1 MRILFVALLAAM
13 LPVLMLTNDTVQAH
27 VLFIDNNTNVAA
39 VFHSN
44 PNDDPVAGEPSE
56 LFFDIQDQ
64 NSTVRIPYTG
74 YELFITDETGNETKL
89 TTTASGSSVK
99 IDYTFPSQG
108 LYLLSLRSQ
117 PKYDAFQK
125 VVIDGSLRIERGAGV
140 SSKVEN
146 KTPQILGLIAS
157 LTAAAVLSITFINN
171 RAVILRY
178 SRF

>member
-1 MRILFVALLAAM
+1 MRILFVALLAAI
-13 LPVLMLTNDTVQAH
+13 LPLLLLVNNTVQAH
-27 VLFIDNNTNVAA
+27 VLFIDTKTNVAA

-56 LFFDIQDQ
+56 LFFDVQDQ

-74 YELFITDETGNETKL
+74 YELFVTDEAGNETKL
-89 TTTASGSSVK
+89 LTTASGSSVK

-125 VVIDGSLRIERGAGV
+125 VVIDGSLRVERGVGA
-140 SSKVEN
+140 SATTEN
-146 KTPQILGLIAS
+146 TTPQILGLITS
-157 LTAAAVLSITFINN
+157 LTAVAVLTITFVNN
-171 RAVILRY
+171 RVAILRY